1 MFSNSD
7 IFRPYLQRIL
17 VDVKGSDS
25 FFIIPFLL
33 INIFITKLLGK
44 SFVTLL
50 EYRVS
55 ELFPFV
61 LSDHVY
67 SRNYCFYGRKIV

>member
-7 IFRPYLQRIL
+7 IIRPYLQHIII
-17 VDVKGSDS
+17 VVKGSDS

-44 SFVTLL
+44 SSIAKGIGAL
-50 EYRVS
+50 S
-55 ELFPFV
+55 SLFYKYIFAMETIV
-61 LSDHVY
+61 
-67 SRNYCFYGRKIV
+67 GKIVTI